1 MGFAEGLRALMRQ
14 DPDII
19 MVGEIRDLATAEMAV
34 QASLTGHLV
43 LSTLH
48 TNDAPSAITRLL
60 DLGVPHFLVQS
71 TVAGVVAQRLV
82 RKLCHHCKK
91 SGDIDDKKWKL
102 LTDGFGFPAPDKLM
116 QPVGCNECRRTG
128 YLGRTAI
135 YEMMPMTKH
144 LRGLLTKDLELPKFR
159 AAAVA
164 DGMRTLRLSA
174 AEQVAKGVTTLEEVL
189 AALPP
194 AE

>member
-1 MGFAEGLRALMRQ
+1 
-14 DPDII
+14 
-19 MVGEIRDLATAEMAV
+19 MAV

-60 DLGVPHFLVQS
+60 DLGVPFFLLQS

-82 RKLCHHCKK
+82 RKLCHHCKQP
-91 SGDIDDKKWKL
+91 GEVDEAKWKL
-102 LTDGFGFPAPDKLM
+102 LTDGFGFPVPAQLM
-116 QPVGCNECRRTG
+116 RPVGCTECRRTG

-135 YEMMPMTKH
+135 YEMMPLTGR
-144 LRGLLTKDLELPKFR
+144 LRGLLSKDLELPKFR
-159 AAAVA
+159 AAALA
-164 DGMRTLRLSA
+164 DGMRPLRLSA
-174 AEQVAKGVTTLEEVL
+174 AEQVAKGITTLEEVL

-194 AE
+194 GE